1 MTTISQKIA
10 EIIKRSS
17 TMLAPP
23 LKTRS
28 ERQAKRE
35 EAVALLREAILPLAH
50 SGQHEAAL
58 AVLELA
64 SRVEV
69 AKDTE

>member
-23 LKTRS
+23 LKTRN

-35 EAVALLREAILPLAH
+35 EAVSLLREAILPLAL

-58 AVLELA
+58 AALELA